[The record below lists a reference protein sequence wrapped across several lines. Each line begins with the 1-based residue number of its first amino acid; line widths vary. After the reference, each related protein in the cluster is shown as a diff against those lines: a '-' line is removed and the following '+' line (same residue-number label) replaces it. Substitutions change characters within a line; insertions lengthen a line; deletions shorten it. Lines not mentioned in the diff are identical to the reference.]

1 MAQGFLV
8 TDADN
13 TLWDTNK
20 VFADAQL
27 AILEQVEASVGANTD
42 RRDRLAFVRQFDQD
56 IARRHEAGLKY
67 PPVLLVQALVDALG
81 AAALSDKLIDEIVA
95 SYFDVLAQKPRL
107 RNGVRATLKWL
118 NDAGVEIIVASEG
131 REDRLRD
138 NLDTHKLDAL
148 VSDLVIGRKN
158 RAFFNDLY
166 QRSGDACPRV
176 CVGDQLDRDITPAK
190 EAGFTTLYFPGG
202 FRPSWEFELGA
213 QDADRVIKSYA
224 DVKDAFSLRD
234 AA

>member
-1 MAQGFLV
+1 MSQGFLV

-27 AILEQVEASVGANTD
+27 IILEQVEAAVGAKTD
-42 RRDRLAFVRQFDQD
+42 RRDRLAFVRQFDQN
-56 IARRHEAGLKY
+56 IAQRHEAGLKY
-67 PPVLLVQALVDALG
+67 PPELLIQALVDALG
-81 AAALSDKLIDEIVA
+81 AAALSEKRVGEIVGV
-95 SYFDVLAQKPRL
+95 YFDMLAQKPRM

-118 NDAGVEIIVASEG
+118 NKAGVEIVVASEG

-138 NLDTHKLDAL
+138 NLDTHKLDTL
-148 VSDLVIGRKN
+148 VAGLVIGRKT
-158 RAFFNDLY
+158 REFFGDLY
-166 QRSGDACPRV
+166 RLSADACPKV
-176 CVGDQLDRDITPAK
+176 CVGDQLGRDITPAK

-213 QDADRVIKSYA
+213 QDADRIIKSYA
-224 DVKDAFSLRD
+224 DVKDVFLLRD
-234 AA
+234 VA